1 MSRQLRLFKTGE
13 AVIRRIPPSVLQGM
27 CAVVGVAS
35 RIFARD
41 ARRQAARHQRRIA
54 PNLRS
59 REIARRVDAVF
70 AGYARYWLESLR
82 LPYLSSSVVNNAIS
96 VHGYDHVEEAL
107 SRGNG
112 VILAL
117 PHLGGWEW
125 AGRWLADR
133 GVAVFAVAERL
144 GDEAVHE
151 YLTGL
156 RAKLGIQVI
165 PLDSSSG
172 GRVLAALRE
181 NAVVCLI
188 SDRDLQGDG
197 VEVSFFGE
205 RTTVPGGPATLA
217 LRTGAQILPT
227 AVFHS
232 PGVDGHIGLVK
243 PPLEVTRSAAP
254 LRQDVARITQNL
266 TDELAEFIRR
276 DPGQWHLLQ
285 PNWPSDRR

>member
-151 YLTGL
+151 YLTDL

-217 LRTGAQILPT
+217 LRTGAKILPT